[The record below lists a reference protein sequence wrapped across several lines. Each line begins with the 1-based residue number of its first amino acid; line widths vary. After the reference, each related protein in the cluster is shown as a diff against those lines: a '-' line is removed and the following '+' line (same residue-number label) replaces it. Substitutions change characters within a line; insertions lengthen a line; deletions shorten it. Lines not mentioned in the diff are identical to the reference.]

1 MRRECVIV
9 WVWFEIPLSVHEPA
23 TYFTSFLCSVSSC
36 SVRQGTCTK
45 WNQLSGDVD
54 REAAAAVAAAST
66 LRSLIMPRLGL
77 VTKRGR
83 ECTITGEP
91 RDYNEDIKEG

>member
-23 TYFTSFLCSVSSC
+23 TYFTSFLCLVSLY

-54 REAAAAVAAAST
+54 REAAAAST
-66 LRSLIMPRLGL
+66 LRSLITPRLGL

-83 ECTITGEP
+83 ECTITGET
-91 RDYNEDIKEG
+91 RDYNEDIIEG